1 MFIRIANYIVI
12 VQFECCLQGG
22 LYYNKEGIIY
32 RNYHWADVRIWVFIL
47 LFILVV
53 WFVQRQEGN
62 LMCCD
67 IQVGFYN
74 PWNLR

>member
-32 RNYHWADVRIWVFIL
+32 RNYH
-47 LFILVV
+47 
-53 WFVQRQEGN
+53 
-62 LMCCD
+62 
-67 IQVGFYN
+67 
-74 PWNLR
+74 